1 MEGLGIQMQEPEVS
15 LTHQEKGDDDLQGNY
30 MSLFLTHTSR
40 AKDVG
45 KINILRYYLWN
56 CQWVHPF
63 GKQYGKRDP

>member
-15 LTHQEKGDDDLQGNY
+15 LTHQEEGDDDLQGNY

-45 KINILRYYLWN
+45 KINILRYYL
-56 CQWVHPF
+56 
-63 GKQYGKRDP
+63 